1 MNKTSGLILLSLIAL
16 SACHV
21 TISELQLQAPTIRE
35 DIIDYVNNEAN
46 STWTAGPN
54 ERFRNMSL
62 KQFSGLLG
70 ALKTPRKVLETE
82 MPLMVFTVAGDLPEE
97 YDTRKAFPQCQSLQE
112 VRDQSACGSCWA
124 FGAAEV
130 MSDRICI
137 QSKGTL
143 QTRISTEDLVS
154 CCVTCGFGCNGG
166 YPFSAFKYWE
176 SSGVVTGGLYG
187 DTSTC
192 QPYAYPPCEHHTTGK
207 YQPCQSGEFPTPK
220 CSKTCQSGYPKTYT
234 QDKLHGSAYRLGSDE
249 QAIMADIF
257 KNGPVEGA
265 FSVYEDFPNYK
276 SGVYQHKT
284 GSFLGGHAIK
294 IAGWGVE
301 NGVKY
306 WLCVNSWNEDWG
318 DNGTFKILRG
328 TNECGIEDEIVAGNP
343 KFSGMKFLED
353 Q

>member
-1 MNKTSGLILLSLIAL
+1 MEDILFLLLNTGKVPVLSLVA
-16 SACHV
+16 SMATPQPANH
-21 TISELQLQAPTIRE
+21 TPTLP
-35 DIIDYVNNEAN
+35 VN
-46 STWTAGPN
+46 TT
-54 ERFRNMSL
+54 
-62 KQFSGLLG
+62 
-70 ALKTPRKVLETE
+70 
-82 MPLMVFTVAGDLPEE
+82 LPENTNHANLE
-97 YDTRKAFPQCQSLQE
+97 NSPPQNAAKPVNPDTQ
-112 VRDQSACGSCWA
+112 
-124 FGAAEV
+124 
-130 MSDRICI
+130 
-137 QSKGTL
+137 
-143 QTRISTEDLVS
+143 
-154 CCVTCGFGCNGG
+154 
-166 YPFSAFKYWE
+166 
-176 SSGVVTGGLYG
+176 
-187 DTSTC
+187 
-192 QPYAYPPCEHHTTGK
+192 
-207 YQPCQSGEFPTPK
+207 
-220 CSKTCQSGYPKTYT
+220 KTYT